1 MLEFARRSR
10 RAAVLLTTCGLA
22 AALAAAPS
30 GASAAPPGCPFTV
43 PDCIHKAE
51 DAIGNPQGDWSGTC
65 TGGTVVQDGYVGGQY
80 VKLRYQQAPGDPE
93 TTWVCYRVA
102 DSQPLSFGGRLDI
115 TVHGTVM
122 PQLIDDNTP
131 ACTQTLLGG
140 QLGSDPWRVA
150 YEPSDGRVAVCL
162 EYGGTLAARA
172 LVQLP
177 SGPPS
182 VVAREDNPSPPMP

>member
-30 GASAAPPGCPFTV
+30 GASAAPPGCPVTV
-43 PDCIHKAE
+43 PDCIHLAE
-51 DAIGNPQGDWSGTC
+51 RAIGNPQGDWSGTC
-65 TGGTVVQDGYVGGQY
+65 TGGTVVQDGYVQGVY

-102 DSQPLSFGGRLDI
+102 RSSPLSFGGRLDI
-115 TVHGTVM
+115 TVHGTVTN
-122 PQLIDDNTP
+122 QLIDGNTS
-131 ACTQTLLGG
+131 ACTQTLLAGS
-140 QLGSDPWRVA
+140 LGSDPWRVA
-150 YEPSDGRVAVCL
+150 YEPSDSHVAVCL
-162 EYGGTLAARA
+162 EDGDTLAARA
-172 LVQLP
+172 VVPLP

-182 VVAREDNPSPPMP
+182 VVAREDDPSPPMP